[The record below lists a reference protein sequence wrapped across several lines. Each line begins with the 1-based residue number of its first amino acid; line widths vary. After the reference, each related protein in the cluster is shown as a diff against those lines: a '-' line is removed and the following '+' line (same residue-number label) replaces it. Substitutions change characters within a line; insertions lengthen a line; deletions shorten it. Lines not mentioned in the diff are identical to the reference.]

1 MKKILFLL
9 LFPCLAVAQYQG
21 NANQK
26 ITLGEQTTADG
37 LVYRGLAADTTRKP
51 SVDTMAYILLDT
63 NTNIIWQYKKA
74 TNNAW
79 TRLNLLPTDTTS
91 MLTNYYTS
99 GRALGTPSSG
109 TLTNATGL
117 PLTTGVTG
125 TLPVANGGT
134 GSATQNFVDL
144 TTPQSIGGAKT
155 FTSAV
160 TATKLNVTDSIQSN
174 SGIYKINSS
183 TLGLNVDNTTPFR
196 ITNTGNWGIY
206 NDNPQNLLSTFSSSA
221 RGGVISNTY
230 PILMFNEVGNSKFV
244 FGLDANEGYLWGL
257 ANVKLIIA
265 TNSTEKMR
273 IETSGEVNIGYG
285 ATDNGAYPLQVNGQI
300 FATNATIATS
310 DEKFKENITPLNKGL
325 EIVNKLKPVT
335 FNFISDTENNFSEFE
350 EVGFIAQDVDRA
362 LSTETFSKSIVK
374 AADDSEPTSTMGLAT
389 QNLIPILV
397 KAIQEQQT
405 LIKALEQRILILE
418 NK

>member
-9 LFPCLAVAQYQG
+9 LPLAPALALAQTG
-21 NANQK
+21 TVK
-26 ITLGEQTTADG
+26 DSVRVLTTAEISAGNTPADTSHFYYIEGGSWKKVRMDSIARVARLKLAGNRGDVTVSSDG
-37 LVYRGLAADTTRKP
+37 LTWDLNSGV
-51 SVDTMAYILLDT
+51 VDSMQLSAG
-63 NTNIIWQYKKA
+63 A
-74 TNNAW
+74 VV
-79 TRLNLLPTDTTS
+79 LP
-91 MLTNYYTS
+91 
-99 GRALGTPSSG
+99 GAK
-109 TLTNATGL
+109 
-117 PLTTGVTG
+117 VTG
-125 TLPVANGGT
+125 TLPVSKGGT
-134 GSATQNFVDL
+134 GSETQNFVDL
-144 TTPQSIGGAKT
+144 TTTQSIGGVKT
-155 FTSAV
+155 FTSEL

-221 RGGVISNTY
+221 RGGVISSLY

-244 FGLDANEGYLWGL
+244 FGLDANEGYLWGF
-257 ANVKLIIA
+257 ANVKLIIS
-265 TNSTEKMR
+265 TNNTEKMR

-335 FNFISDTENNFSEFE
+335 FNFISDTENNFSEYE

-362 LSTETFSKSIVK
+362 LSTETFAKSIVK
-374 AADDSEPTSTMGLAT
+374 SADDSEPTSTMGLAT

-397 KAIQEQQT
+397 KAIQEQQA
-405 LIKALEQRILILE
+405 LIKALEQRILTLE